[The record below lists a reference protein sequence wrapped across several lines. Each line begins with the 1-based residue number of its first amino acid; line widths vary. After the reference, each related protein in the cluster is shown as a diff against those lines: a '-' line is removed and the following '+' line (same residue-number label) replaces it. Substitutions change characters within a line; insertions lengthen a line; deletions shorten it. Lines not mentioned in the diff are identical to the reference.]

1 MAPSLIFFAGLIVV
15 IGCILGLRLHA
26 FLALLLGAL
35 AVVLLTPD
43 DALRAYAV
51 AQGMAPEALINQSV
65 GARLADGFGRTAGQI
80 GIIIAMAAVIGIGM
94 LESGAAERIVR
105 GALRIFGE
113 ERVDVALMGSGFF
126 LAIPV
131 FFDTVFFLMIPIAR
145 SLFRKTKKNYLLYVL
160 AIVTGGVMAH
170 SLVPPTPG
178 PLFIADAFGVGIG
191 VMVVAGCIV
200 GLLASVAGFLFARW
214 SNRKWEFGAEQLAG
228 IDEAQERTLPNLFF
242 SLSPIVLP
250 LVLITLGTMPDK
262 GALIAFLADKNIA
275 LILGGLAAMVLL
287 WRYAERE
294 QFESGLKSAIRSAGV
309 IILITGAGGAF
320 GKMLQQTNIAAD
332 FEGMVAGAEAAVLPL
347 AFLLTT
353 LIRTA
358 QGSATVAM
366 ITAAGAFSGLATAG
380 VLSFH
385 PVYLA
390 MAIGCGSKPIW
401 WMNDSGFWVVTQMS
415 EMPEKL
421 ALKTL
426 TPMSCIMGVVGLIA
440 TMIGAWLWPLSM

>member
-1 MAPSLIFFAGLIVV
+1 MSPPLIFLAGLVVV

-43 DALRAYAV
+43 EALRAYAM
-51 AQGMAPEALINQSV
+51 AQGMEAEELIRQSI

-80 GIIIAMAAVIGIGM
+80 GIVIAMAAVIGISL

-105 GALRIFGE
+105 SSLRVVGE
-113 ERVDVALMGSGFF
+113 KRVDVALMGSGFF

-145 SLFRKTKKNYLLYVL
+145 SLFEKTKKHYLLFVL

-178 PLFIADAFGVGIG
+178 PLFIADAFGVDLGI
-191 VMVVAGCIV
+191 MVLGGCIV
-200 GLLASVAGFLFARW
+200 GLLASCAGFLYARW
-214 SNRKWEFGAEQLAG
+214 ANRRWTFGEELLAEAG
-228 IDEAQERTLPNLFF
+228 ASAHRQLPNLFV
-242 SLSPIVLP
+242 SLLPVLLP
-250 LVLITLGTMPDK
+250 LVLITLGTLPQK
-262 GALIAFLADKNIA
+262 SSLATFLADKNIA
-275 LILGGLAAMVLL
+275 LILGALLAIGLL
-287 WRYAERE
+287 WRYGERVR
-294 QFESGLKSAIRSAGV
+294 FEDTLRTAIKSAGV

-320 GKMLQQTNIAAD
+320 GKMLQQTHIAAELENTIVG
-332 FEGMVAGAEAAVLPL
+332 FEAAVLPL

-366 ITAAGAFSGLATAG
+366 ITAAGAFSGLASAAALG
-380 VLSFH
+380 FH

-390 MAIGCGSKPIW
+390 LAIGCGSKPIW

-415 EMPEKL
+415 EMPENL

-426 TPMSCIMGVVGLIA
+426 TPMSCIMGLVGLIA
-440 TMIGAWLWPLSM
+440 VMIGAWIWPGGA